1 MLEVY
6 SCHFYFVSIFLDV
19 IHVSCLNDIQAN
31 NQIKDFKKKK
41 NLGKINAEHVHIGD
55 Y

>member
-1 MLEVY
+1 MSVK
-6 SCHFYFVSIFLDV
+6 
-19 IHVSCLNDIQAN
+19 CLNDIQAN

-41 NLGKINAEHVHIGD
+41 KKTGEKNAEHVHIGD